1 MADPTIL
8 ISEDAQVGFLTLILS
23 CVKKTL
29 ILSFIFMFSMFN
41 KNYVKCYKVLSLY
54 SGKENEL

>member
-23 CVKKTL
+23 
-29 ILSFIFMFSMFN
+29 FIFMFSMFN
-41 KNYVKCYKVLSLY
+41 KNHVKCYKVLSLY

>member
-29 ILSFIFMFSMFN
+29 ILSFIFMFN
-41 KNYVKCYKVLSLY
+41 KNYVKCYKVR
-54 SGKENEL
+54 G